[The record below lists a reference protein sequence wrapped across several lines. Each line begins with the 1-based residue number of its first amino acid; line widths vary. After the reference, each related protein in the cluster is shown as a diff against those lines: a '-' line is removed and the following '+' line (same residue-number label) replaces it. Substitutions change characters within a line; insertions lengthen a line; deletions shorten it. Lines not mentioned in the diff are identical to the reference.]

1 MIIASRGQA
10 LWAMADQHIPEVVS
24 CLMTYRAL
32 IGHRGAA
39 GFLSDIYP
47 KLPVTDFSRDILQ
60 HAQGLAVTPMI
71 DAGWTDCGT
80 PESLFRAMEPSHEG
94 ARLLARIERQA
105 PFVVGGPV
113 AAWRS
118 LEARRGN

>member
-1 MIIASRGQA
+1 LA
-10 LWAMADQHIPEVVS
+10 
-24 CLMTYRAL
+24 TYRAL

-39 GFLSDIYP
+39 SFLNDIYP

-60 HAQGLAVTPMI
+60 RATGLAVTPMI

-80 PESLFRAMEPSHEG
+80 PESLFRAMEPGHEG
-94 ARLLARIERQA
+94 TRLLVRIERQA
-105 PFVVGGPV
+105 PFAANGPA